1 MARLKISDLKSK
13 KNDLTVGLAAA
24 RKAIKGSDEN
34 TKMAKLPS
42 LPSDL
47 EYYRQSDGG
56 IGIREKLSTFK
67 KPKNYPYR

>member
-1 MARLKISDLKSK
+1 MARLKQESLKVK
-13 KNDLTVGLAAA
+13 VAKA
-24 RKAIKGSDEN
+24 RKAVKGA
-34 TKMAKLPS
+34 TKIAGLPS

-47 EYYRQSDGG
+47 EYYRQSDGK

>member
-1 MARLKISDLKSK
+1 MARLKQEALKVK
-13 KNDLTVGLAAA
+13 VAKAK
-24 RKAIKGSDEN
+24 KAIKGA
-34 TKMAKLPS
+34 TKIAGLPS

-47 EYYRQSDGG
+47 EYYRQGDGK